1 VSVSSIAERARAHL
15 ALRRLH
21 SSVNVNWPTTLT
33 VAVLGRSGTRCE
45 VVMPLAE
52 LTDPTAWAN
61 TAADNERLIER
72 CRELEVEL
80 AELKK
85 GKGRRP

>member
-1 VSVSSIAERARAHL
+1 MSVSSIAERARSHL

-21 SSVNVNWPTTLT
+21 SSVNVNWPTLT

-45 VVMPLAE
+45 VVMRLAE

-85 GKGRRP
+85 GKG

>member
-1 VSVSSIAERARAHL
+1 MSVSSIAERARAHL

-21 SSVNVNWPTTLT
+21 SSVNVNWPTLT
-33 VAVLGRSGTRCE
+33 VAVLGRSGTRCG
-45 VVMPLAE
+45 VVMRLAE

-85 GKGRRP
+85 GKG

>member
-1 VSVSSIAERARAHL
+1 MSVSSIAERARAHL

-21 SSVNVNWPTTLT
+21 SSVNVNWPTLT
-33 VAVLGRSGTRCE
+33 VAVLGRSGNRCE
-45 VVMPLAE
+45 VVMRLAE

-85 GKGRRP
+85 GKG

>member
-1 VSVSSIAERARAHL
+1 MSVSSIAERAMAHL

-21 SSVNVNWPTTLT
+21 SSVNVNWPTLT

-45 VVMPLAE
+45 VVMRLAE

-80 AELKK
+80 AKLKK
-85 GKGRRP
+85 GKG